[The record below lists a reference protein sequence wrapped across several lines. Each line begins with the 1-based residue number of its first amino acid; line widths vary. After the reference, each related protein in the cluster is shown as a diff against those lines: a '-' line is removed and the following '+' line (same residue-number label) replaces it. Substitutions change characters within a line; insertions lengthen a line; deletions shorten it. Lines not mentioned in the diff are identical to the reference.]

1 MTVVVT
7 ADFAYVNGGAARI
20 AIDSAKGLAAH
31 GHDVVLFTAVGP
43 VDADLAAVPRLRVIC
58 LGQRDVWDDP
68 NRMRAAVHSLWNW
81 TAARRMDA
89 LLATLDP
96 ADTVVHL
103 HSWTKALSS
112 SVVRTARRRGFRVVT
127 TLHDFLTVCPTGTLF
142 HHGTNRCCGLTPL
155 SGACVSTNCDSRS
168 YAHKLWRVGRQV
180 LQARVGG
187 LPAAS
192 ANFIAISKATEH
204 TLGRFLPPDSRLHHV
219 RNFTEVPHEPAAQV
233 DRHQAVVYVGR
244 LSAEKGPVLLAE
256 CLARLGAHGVF
267 VGDGE
272 LAPAVRARYPAAVIT
287 GWLSPAH
294 VRDQLRAARMLV
306 LPSLWFE
313 AQGLVVAEAAA
324 IGLPAIVP
332 DSSGARDWVIDG
344 GDGLW
349 FRGGDAD
356 DLTRQIRRLLD
367 DPALAARLGRAAYD
381 KFWSAPP
388 TLDRHVR
395 DLEQVYGT
403 VLAGEAGA

>member
-7 ADFAYVNGGAARI
+7 ADFAHVNGGAARI
-20 AIDSAKGLAAH
+20 ALDSARGLAAQ
-31 GHDVVLFTAVGP
+31 GHDVVVFTAVGP
-43 VDADLAAVPRLRVIC
+43 VGEELAQQPGLRVIC
-58 LGQRDVWDDP
+58 LDQHDVWTDP
-68 NRMRAAVHSLWNW
+68 NRVRAAVHSLWNR
-81 TAARRMDA
+81 TAAARMDA

-142 HHGTNRCCGLTPL
+142 HHGTNRCCGLMPL
-155 SGACVSTNCDSRS
+155 SRACVTTNCDSRS

-187 LPAAS
+187 LPAEA
-192 ANFIAISKATEH
+192 ATFIAISKATEH
-204 TLGRFLPPDSRLHHV
+204 TLGRLLPAGSRLHHV
-219 RNFTEVPHEPAAQV
+219 RNFTVVPREPAVRV
-233 DRHQAVVYVGR
+233 DRHDTVAYVGR
-244 LSAEKGPVLLAE
+244 LSAEKGPLLLADS
-256 CLARLGAHGVF
+256 LARLGATGVF

-272 LAPAVRARYPAAVIT
+272 LAPAVRARCPSAVIT
-287 GWLSPAH
+287 GWCSPAE
-294 VRDQLRAARMLV
+294 VRDHLRAARMLV

-324 IGLPAIVP
+324 MGLPAVVP

-381 KFWSAPP
+381 KFWADPP
-388 TLDRHVR
+388 TLERHVR
-395 DLEQVYGT
+395 DLEQVYAAM
-403 VLAGEAGA
+403 LADEVPA